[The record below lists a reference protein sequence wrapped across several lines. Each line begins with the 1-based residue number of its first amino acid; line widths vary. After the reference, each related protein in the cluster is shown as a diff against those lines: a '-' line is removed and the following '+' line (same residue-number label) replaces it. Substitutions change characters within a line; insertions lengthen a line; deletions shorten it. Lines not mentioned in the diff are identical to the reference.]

1 VKAQKNI
8 LRQQI
13 RDRIGQLTQTE
24 KQNQSAAI
32 RSQLTFPP
40 NQHIALFAGLPNEPQ
55 LLDLI
60 REQTNVHWYLPRV
73 LSKTEMTFI
82 KVTDPQTL
90 LKGPFK
96 ILEPTGNET
105 ATHLDTILCPGV
117 AFTKSGTRL
126 GQGGGYY
133 DRALTQYPT
142 AKRIGIA
149 FTCQIIPK
157 LPIEAHDLPMHHIIS
172 PPQKS

>member
-1 VKAQKNI
+1 MKVEKII

-13 RDRIGQLTQTE
+13 RDRIGELTQSE
-24 KQNQSAAI
+24 KQDQSAAI
-32 RSQLTFPP
+32 RSQLTFPTG
-40 NQHIALFAGLPNEPQ
+40 QHIALFAGLSNEPQ

-60 REQTNVHWYLPRV
+60 HEQTNLHWYLPRV
-73 LSKTEMTFI
+73 LNKTEMTFI
-82 KVTDPQTL
+82 KITDPTTL
-90 LKGPFK
+90 LKGPFG
-96 ILEPTGNET
+96 ILEPTDNQR
-105 ATHLDTILCPGV
+105 ASHLDTILCPGI

-157 LPIEAHDLPMHHIIS
+157 LPIEAHDLPMHQVIS
-172 PPQKS
+172 SSLES